1 MMAKAL
7 QDMTVDELTE
17 FIQECMAQRTEL
29 KGRQLEASRIR
40 DQKVAEAEAAARVE
54 AMSDIERAA
63 LLQVLQPTGI
73 PSKESVKGIS

>member
-7 QDMTVDELTE
+7 QDMTIDELAE

-40 DQKVAEAEAAARVE
+40 DQKVAEAEATARVE

-63 LLQVLQPTGI
+63 LLQVLQPAGI